1 MRKWLYLALAA
12 LKLTA
17 LGCANLAAT
26 TVAAEAAGWPHNDT
40 VPDPAIKLGVL
51 PNGMRYAIMKNNT
64 PAGAVSIHL
73 SVMVGASYEA
83 PRERGFSHF
92 VEHMA
97 FRGSKNFPDGEINR
111 TLERLGLRFGADTN
125 ASTGQYLTDYRFDLP
140 AADAKSVSDGLAV
153 ARDVASNLNFDA
165 AAVTTEAGVVLSEA
179 AMRSNPAFRSS
190 LAEMKFELVDERAAA
205 LAGGEDDIVQH
216 PSAPDLLRFYRTW
229 YRPDRAVLTV
239 TGDVDPAQLES
250 LITARFSDWK
260 GSGPAGR
267 DLSFRVP
274 FDRGL
279 EAQVH
284 VEPAAPQR
292 LVLTWVKP
300 PLTHPFDHATW
311 KSQRIR
317 IVALEIAARRLAAMA
332 AQAAPPFLNAL
343 PGQRDALYAAQL
355 YTLTA
360 AFSDG
365 NWEKALTALA
375 QLRLTLL
382 HTPVSQAEV
391 DSVVTAEVALQRRL
405 EGAADTRATPQL
417 AALLAAAAAADE
429 IIQSPAQARA
439 DVEEDLAGLTP
450 ERIGQAWAE
459 MFGPDASS
467 KGDPLIFVSSRQPV
481 EESAVTGAYR
491 AVTSEPQPGEATA
504 AVKWPYTDFG
514 APGRVVETTNA
525 SDLGI
530 TVQRFANN
538 VRLLV
543 RPSKSRLNQVLVSVK
558 VGDGRAGLSKDNA
571 IANWIFSALVP
582 GGVGALSTTEMVSA
596 LSGRSYRALSTLSD
610 GAFTFN
616 GATTSHDL
624 DIQLQLFAAYIKD
637 AGFRATAFEQFRQR
651 SIAGLRVAGATP
663 AGIMALRSAEV
674 LHGGDKRWSTPSL
687 EEMQGASVE
696 NLKTLIGPI
705 LADAP
710 IEVIVT
716 GDTTVEEASLAVA
729 ATFGALPP
737 RSNHFPVLNHDVPL
751 PATGAA
757 PVVLPTSVP
766 SAQSLANIVWIT
778 PALWTD
784 LHSDAAMRLLAAIL
798 REKLL
803 DDVRGKGLSYSVSV
817 APVSSAGFDF
827 GYLVASATMPSGQAQ
842 TFYDSADAI
851 VADLKAGKISADEFA
866 RSLNPTVQG
875 QRSSEGTNDYWQG
888 LLAAGWD
895 LDTRFERGRRFAQ
908 ILQGITA
915 EDVAAAARKYLT
927 PERMVRISAG
937 S

>member
-1 MRKWLYLALAA
+1 MRKWLSLAFAA
-12 LKLTA
+12 LNLTVLA
-17 LGCANLAAT
+17 CANLAAT
-26 TVAAEAAGWPHNDT
+26 TVAAEAAGWPHNDV

-51 PNGMRYAIMKNNT
+51 PNGLRYAIMKNNT

-83 PRERGFSHF
+83 SRERGFSHF

-125 ASTGQYLTDYRFDLP
+125 ASTGQYLTDFRFDLP

-153 ARDVASNLNFDA
+153 ARDVASNVNFDA

-205 LAGGEDDIVQH
+205 LAGGQDDIIQH
-216 PSAPDLLRFYRTW
+216 PAASDLVRFYRTW
-229 YRPDRAVLTV
+229 YRPERAVLTV

-250 LITARFSDWK
+250 QITARFSDWK

-267 DLSFRVP
+267 EPGFRIP
-274 FDRGL
+274 FDRSL
-279 EAQVH
+279 EAHVH

-292 LVLTWVKP
+292 LVLAWVKP

-311 KSQRIR
+311 KVQRIR
-317 IVALEIAARRLAAMA
+317 VVALEIAARRLAAMA

-343 PGQRDALYAAQL
+343 PGQRDAVRAAQI
-355 YTLTA
+355 YTLAA

-365 NWEKALTALA
+365 NWQKALTALA

-391 DSVVTAEVALQRRL
+391 DSVVTAEVAVQRRL
-405 EGAADTRATPQL
+405 EGAADTRATSQL
-417 AALLAAAAAADE
+417 AGLLAAAAAADE

-439 DVEEDLAGLTP
+439 DVEEDLTGLTP
-450 ERIGQAWAE
+450 ESISQAWSE
-459 MFGPDASS
+459 MFGS
-467 KGDPLIFVSSRQPV
+467 GDPLIFVSSRQPV
-481 EESAVTGAYR
+481 EEGAVTGAYR

-504 AVKWPYTDFG
+504 TVKWPYTDFG
-514 APGRVVETTNA
+514 TPGRVVETTSA

-558 VGDGRAGLSKDNA
+558 VGGGRADLSKDNA

-616 GATTSHDL
+616 GATTPHDL

-663 AGIMALRSAEV
+663 AGIMALKSAEV

-687 EEMQGASVE
+687 EEMQGASVD
-696 NLKTLIGPI
+696 NLKALAGPI

-710 IEVIVT
+710 IEVIIT
-716 GDTTVEEASLAVA
+716 GDTTVEDASRAVA

-737 RSNHFPVLNHDVPL
+737 RSNHFPALNHDVPL
-751 PATGAA
+751 PAAGTT
-757 PVVLPTSVP
+757 PVVLPTSAP

-827 GYLVASATMPSGQAQ
+827 GYMVASATMPSGQAQ
-842 TFYDSADAI
+842 IFYDSADAI

-875 QRSSEGTNDYWQG
+875 QRSSEDTNDYWQG

-895 LDTRFERGRRFAQ
+895 LDIRFERGRRFSQ

-915 EDVAAAARKYLT
+915 EDVTAAARKYLT

>member
-1 MRKWLYLALAA
+1 VRKRLYLIFATLALAILSCA
-12 LKLTA
+12 KLTA
-17 LGCANLAAT
+17 AA
-26 TVAAEAAGWPHNDT
+26 AAQWPRADIAG
-40 VPDPAIKLGVL
+40 DPAIKLGVL

-153 ARDVASNLNFDA
+153 ARDVASNINFDA
-165 AAVTTEAGVVLSEA
+165 AAVETEAGVVLSEA
-179 AMRSNPAFRSS
+179 AMRGNPAFRSG
-190 LAEMKFELVDERAAA
+190 LAEMKFELADERAAA
-205 LAGGEDDIVQH
+205 LAGGQDDIVQH
-216 PSAPDLLRFYRTW
+216 PVAPDLVRFYRTW
-229 YRPDRAVLTV
+229 YRPERAVLTV
-239 TGDVDPAQLES
+239 TGDIDPAQLES
-250 LITARFSDWK
+250 QIIARFSDWK

-267 DLSFRVP
+267 EPSFRVP

-279 EAQVH
+279 ESHAH
-284 VEPAAPQR
+284 VEPGVPQR
-292 LVLTWVKP
+292 LVLAWVKP
-300 PLTHPFDHATW
+300 PAVHPLDRAAW
-311 KSQRIR
+311 KRERIHV
-317 IVALEIAARRLAAMA
+317 IALEIAARRLAAMA
-332 AQAAPPFLNAL
+332 AQAEPPFLNAL
-343 PGQRDALYAAQL
+343 PGQRDALHAAQL
-355 YTLTA
+355 YTLSA

-365 NWEKALTALA
+365 NWNKALNALA

-382 HTPVSQAEV
+382 HTPVAQAEI
-391 DSVVTAEVALQRRL
+391 DSVVMAEVALQRRQ

-417 AALLAAAAAADE
+417 AGLLAGGAAADE
-429 IIQSPAQARA
+429 IIQSPAQARV
-439 DVEEDLAGLTP
+439 DVEEDLTGLTP
-450 ERIGQAWAE
+450 EHIGQAWAE
-459 MFGPDASS
+459 MFGPGDSS

-481 EESAVTGAYR
+481 EEGAVTDGYR
-491 AVTSEPQPGEATA
+491 AVTSEAQPAEAA
-504 AVKWPYTDFG
+504 ATVKWPYTDFG
-514 APGRVVETTNA
+514 APGRVVEITSA
-525 SDLGI
+525 ADLGI

-543 RPSKSRLNQVLVSVK
+543 RPSKTRLNQVLVSIK
-558 VGDGRAGLSKDNA
+558 VGDGRAGLPKDNA
-571 IANWIFSALVP
+571 IANWIFSSLVP
-582 GGVGALSTTEMVSA
+582 GGVGALSTTEMISA
-596 LSGRSYRALSTLSD
+596 LSGRSYRALFTLSD

-616 GATTSHDL
+616 GATTPHDL

-637 AGFRATAFEQFRQR
+637 AGFRTTAFEQFRQR

-687 EEMQGASVE
+687 EEMQGASVQD
-696 NLKTLIGPI
+696 LKTLAGPV

-716 GDTTVEEASLAVA
+716 GDTTVEDASRAVA

-737 RSNHFPVLNHDVPL
+737 RSNRFPSLNRDVPL
-751 PATGAA
+751 PATGPA
-757 PVVLPTSVP
+757 PVLLPTSVP

-842 TFYDSADAI
+842 TFYDTADTI

-875 QRSSEGTNDYWQG
+875 QRRSEDTNDYWQA

-895 LDTRFERGRRFAQ
+895 LDVRLERGRRFAQ
-908 ILQGITA
+908 VLQGITA